1 VGSTVEARVVDVFPG
16 NREYT
21 VRFADDGWAV
31 VEYDGPPAVPG
42 ATVMLVVERLLEWTH
57 RLVPR
62 PAR

>member
-1 VGSTVEARVVDVFPG
+1 VVDVFPG